1 MVIRL
6 RDEGSSMI
14 DRDDYLYF
22 AGRALDGMAGIVGLL
37 GDDLANRKP
46 SLEGANSPFALL
58 THCVGVI
65 DYWVGHL
72 VAGRP
77 TDRDR
82 EAEFF
87 AVGPVGPLLKE
98 VEAAKAQLASDL
110 LIASPERSLQG
121 VPPADFQGPD
131 RALTQGGALQHVYE
145 ELAQHHGQME
155 LMRDVI
161 LAERDGS
168 LVRQAIQ
175 VRS

>member
-1 MVIRL
+1 ML
-6 RDEGSSMI
+6 
-14 DRDDYLYF
+14 DRQDYLYF
-22 AGRALDGMAGIVGLL
+22 TERALDGMTSIVRGL

-65 DYWVGHL
+65 DYWVGYL
-72 VAGRP
+72 IAGRH

-82 EAEFF
+82 EAEFL
-87 AVGPVGPLLKE
+87 ASGPIQPLLLE
-98 VEAAKAQLASDL
+98 VRSTKAQLIEDVLNAE
-110 LIASPERSLQG
+110 PEAPLRS

-131 RALTQGGALQHVYE
+131 RTLTQGGALQHVFE

-161 LAERDGS
+161 VAEHAGH
-168 LVRQAIQ
+168 LITVNNA

>member
-1 MVIRL
+1 ML
-6 RDEGSSMI
+6 
-14 DRDDYLYF
+14 DRQDYLYF
-22 AGRALDGMAGIVGLL
+22 TERALDGMTSIVRGL

-72 VAGRP
+72 ISGRD

-82 EAEFF
+82 ESEFL
-87 AVGPVGPLLKE
+87 ASGSVQPLLNE
-98 VEAAKAQLASDL
+98 VQTAKAQLIEDVLGAE
-110 LIASPERSLQG
+110 PEAPLRS
-121 VPPADFQGPD
+121 VPPVDFQGPD
-131 RALTQGGALQHVYE
+131 RTLTQGGALQHVYE

-161 LAERDGS
+161 IAEHSGLLIPASSR
-168 LVRQAIQ
+168 